1 MKLLLLSCCL
11 LAAILAGCGNK
22 NKIPSNIMPREKMDS
37 VLWDM
42 LRAGEFVNGYV
53 LATDTGAARG
63 SKSVAVYEEVLRVHK
78 ITRAQFDES
87 FAWYRAHPDQMK
99 RLLDTLAKRPYTGDS
114 TGVKRTDAGTGKD
127 SLLPALKST
136 DSLLKRKRA
145 ELRAMPVPQKPAE

>member
-11 LAAILAGCGNK
+11 AAAVLAGCGNK
-22 NKIPSNIMPREKMDS
+22 DKIPSSILPREKMDS

-53 LATDTGAARG
+53 QATDTGAARG

-78 ITRAQFDES
+78 ISRGQFDES

-114 TGVKRTDAGTGKD
+114 TAVKGTSPGKD
-127 SLLPALKST
+127 SLLPELTGA

-145 ELRAMPVPQKPAE
+145 ELRAMPVPQKLAE

>member
-1 MKLLLLSCCL
+1 
-11 LAAILAGCGNK
+11 
-22 NKIPSNIMPREKMDS
+22 MPREKMDS

-42 LRAGEFVNGYV
+42 LRAGEFINGYV
-53 LATDTGAARG
+53 QATDTGAARG

-78 ITRAQFDES
+78 ITRQQFDES
-87 FAWYRAHPDQMK
+87 FAWYRAHHDQMK

-114 TGVKRTDAGTGKD
+114 TGVKRTDAGKD
-127 SLLPALKST
+127 SLLPALKGT

>member
-1 MKLLLLSCCL
+1 MKRLLLSCCL
-11 LAAILAGCGNK
+11 LAAILVGCGNK
-22 NKIPSNIMPREKMDS
+22 NKIPSDIMPREKMDS

-42 LRAGEFVNGYV
+42 LRAGEFINGYV
-53 LATDTGAARG
+53 QVTDTGAARG

-78 ITRAQFDES
+78 ITRRQFDES

-114 TGVKRTDAGTGKD
+114 TGVKRTDAGKD
-127 SLLPALKST
+127 SLLPALKGT